1 MWRAASQ
8 INHVIPIPWEDFEF
22 SLFVTLEMIP
32 KTPFVIFFFF
42 FYRVCLTREKVFKF
56 VTHPQKGLASVN
68 FVPAWSL
75 VVYHVIFHLQFG
87 TYTYQLVLSYKIIDC
102 LLTVTCYCPHS
113 HTSTRLDSVILQYV
127 PHKKNRQFLN
137 APTLEN
143 IVSYESLFRGHNICE
158 YNLIYGDNYFNFFC
172 INLIL
177 LERGC

>member
-1 MWRAASQ
+1 M
-8 INHVIPIPWEDFEF
+8 
-22 SLFVTLEMIP
+22 
-32 KTPFVIFFFF
+32 
-42 FYRVCLTREKVFKF
+42 
-56 VTHPQKGLASVN
+56 
-68 FVPAWSL
+68 
-75 VVYHVIFHLQFG
+75 
-87 TYTYQLVLSYKIIDC
+87 
-102 LLTVTCYCPHS
+102 LLPPPPPHS

-143 IVSYESLFRGHNICE
+143 IVSFESLFRGHNICK

>member
-1 MWRAASQ
+1 M
-8 INHVIPIPWEDFEF
+8 
-22 SLFVTLEMIP
+22 
-32 KTPFVIFFFF
+32 
-42 FYRVCLTREKVFKF
+42 TREKVFKF

-87 TYTYQLVLSYKIIDC
+87 TYTYQLVLSYKIIDW
-102 LLTVTCYCPHS
+102 LPPHS

-127 PHKKNRQFLN
+127 LHKKNRQFLN

-143 IVSYESLFRGHNICE
+143 IVSFESLFRGHNICK
-158 YNLIYGDNYFNFFC
+158 YNLIYGDNYLNFFC

>member
-1 MWRAASQ
+1 MHAHTLISNMRNTKFCMWRAASQ

-32 KTPFVIFFFF
+32 KTPFVNFF
-42 FYRVCLTREKVFKF
+42 FYRVCWTREKVFKF

-68 FVPAWSL
+68 FV
-75 VVYHVIFHLQFG
+75 
-87 TYTYQLVLSYKIIDC
+87 KIIDW
-102 LLTVTCYCPHS
+102 LLTAPHS

-143 IVSYESLFRGHNICE
+143 IVSFESLFRGHNICE

-172 INLIL
+172 IKLIL
-177 LERGC
+177 LERGCLG